1 MLNQL
6 ILTIMN
12 TLKNRI
18 ENAKAEAIEVLHDLM
33 DKGEDMSDY
42 LHIGDG
48 LDWDCDI
55 NISVGEAE
63 RHGRGQYSCE
73 IYGEITSLRVY
84 ASSDDDTILYEENDV
99 YSDTIESDWQDDL
112 EVYGYCD

>member
-1 MLNQL
+1 MKTLNE
-6 ILTIMN
+6 
-12 TLKNRI
+12 RI
-18 ENAKAEAIEVLHDLM
+18 ESAKAEAISILHDM
-33 DKGEDMSDY
+33 MEKGEDIFDY
-42 LHIGDG
+42 LHVGDG

-73 IYGEITSLRVY
+73 IYGEITALRVY
-84 ASSDDDTILYEENDV
+84 ASSDDDTILYEEKDV

-112 EVYGYCD
+112 ETYGYCD

>member
-1 MLNQL
+1 MLNL

-12 TLKNRI
+12 TLKDRI
-18 ENAKAEAIEVLHDLM
+18 EEAKAIAIEVLHDMM
-33 DKGEDMSDY
+33 DKGYDFSDY
-42 LHIGDG
+42 LHVGDG
-48 LDWDCDI
+48 LDWDCNI
-55 NISVGEAE
+55 NISVGDPS

-84 ASSDDDTILYEENDV
+84 ASRDDDTIVYEETDV
-99 YSDTIESDWQDDL
+99 FSDTIESDWQDDL

>member
-1 MLNQL
+1 MLNL

-18 ENAKAEAIEVLHDLM
+18 EEAKEEAKSILYGLM
-33 DKGEDMSDY
+33 DKGEDVSDY
-42 LHIGDG
+42 LHVGDG

-55 NISVGEAE
+55 NVSVGDAE

-73 IYGEITSLRVY
+73 IYGEITALRVY
-84 ASSDDDTILYEENDV
+84 ASRDDDTIVYEETDV
-99 YSDTIESDWQDDL
+99 FSDTIESDWQDDL